1 MVDAA
6 TLDFSDGPI
15 TKYSNLKKIKIEIF
29 WFSNVGSSLLGHI
42 LQIFYE
48 IFYVDLYDVGEVK
61 IGMNVDHADVTNNL
75 TRQS

>member
-1 MVDAA
+1 M
-6 TLDFSDGPI
+6 LDHHYSD
-15 TKYSNLKKIKIEIF
+15 IF
-29 WFSNVGSSLLGHI
+29 Y
-42 LQIFYE
+42 QIFYE

>member
-29 WFSNVGSSLLGHI
+29 
-42 LQIFYE
+42 
-48 IFYVDLYDVGEVK
+48 
-61 IGMNVDHADVTNNL
+61 
-75 TRQS
+75 